1 MSLDAGSQ
9 GTSLSRND
17 IHVLLFWGDFFAAA
31 AVEKSTFLRKGKK
44 EKAGVVS
51 HTCKPIIPATWEA

>member
-1 MSLDAGSQ
+1 VTSPPGMSLDAGSQ

-31 AVEKSTFLRKGKK
+31 AVEKSTFLRKGK
-44 EKAGVVS
+44 GRCDVT
-51 HTCKPIIPATWEA
+51 HL